1 MTLPSPSADDLPP
14 RSHLRI
20 GTRRSILARWQ
31 ADWVAARL
39 RELGVE
45 VELVLLTTSG
55 DQQAGPIGEIGAQ
68 GVFTKEIQRAVLDGR
83 VDLAVH
89 SLKDLPTDGVPGL
102 LLAAVPP
109 RAAESDVLVCRRYAS
124 LDELPRGC
132 RVGTGSLRRRSQLLH
147 VRPDLAMKDVRGNVE
162 TRLRKLDEGEF
173 DAIILAEAGLRRLEL
188 AQRIC
193 QVLPRDVCL
202 PAVGQGAL
210 GLETRSDDSAT
221 QQQLH
226 PLDDPAT
233 HAAVLAER
241 AMLAELR
248 GGCLAPVAAWGRREG
263 PLLALTGRVLSPDGR
278 RKLEASSSGDPAQ
291 AADLGRRVAGELLA
305 QGAAALIG
313 LAREEKTS

>member
-1 MTLPSPSADDLPP
+1 LTSLPQSADDLQP

-20 GTRRSILARWQ
+20 GTRRSALARWQ

-39 RELGVE
+39 QELGVE
-45 VELVLLTTSG
+45 VELILLTTAG
-55 DQQAGPIGEIGAQ
+55 DQQQGPIGEIGAQ

-89 SLKDLPTDGVPGL
+89 SLKDLPTEGVSGL

-109 RAAESDVLVCRRYAS
+109 RAPESDVLVCRRYAS
-124 LDELPRGC
+124 LDELPRGS

-147 VRPDLAMKDVRGNVE
+147 VRPDLAMKDIRGNVD

-173 DAIILAEAGLRRLEL
+173 DALILAEAGLRRLDL
-188 AQRIC
+188 AGRIC

-210 GLETRSDDSAT
+210 GLETRSDDRSAGE
-221 QQQLH
+221 LLR

-263 PLLALTGRVLSPDGR
+263 PSLVLTGRVLSPDGR
-278 RKLEASSSGDPAQ
+278 RKLEASSTGDPAQ
-291 AADLGRRVAGELLA
+291 AADLGRQVAGELLA
-305 QGAAALIG
+305 QGAAELIR
-313 LAREEKTS
+313 LARAEGP